1 MEIAFKNRN
10 AWYQRSRSREP
21 MLLMTKEADHLSGL
35 KGSKEELNELVAK
48 SASTVSPEQVL

>member
-1 MEIAFKNRN
+1 
-10 AWYQRSRSREP
+10 
-21 MLLMTKEADHLSGL
+21 MTKEADHLSGL